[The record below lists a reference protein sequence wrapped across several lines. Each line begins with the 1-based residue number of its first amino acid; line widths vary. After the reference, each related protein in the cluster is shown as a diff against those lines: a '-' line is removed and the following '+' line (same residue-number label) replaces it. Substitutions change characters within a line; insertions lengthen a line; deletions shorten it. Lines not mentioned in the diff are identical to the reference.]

1 MVIVSCMCLRLP
13 ILQRHAPRCIV
24 FYRYM
29 PPSLNITVI
38 GSKLIAILAR
48 IARLSLV
55 VNISEIPKFTNV
67 FMLCF
72 YGCYNSYLYKHDVN
86 TG

>member
-1 MVIVSCMCLRLP
+1 
-13 ILQRHAPRCIV
+13 
-24 FYRYM
+24 M

-38 GSKLIAILAR
+38 GSKLIVILAR
-48 IARLSLV
+48 NTRLSLV

-67 FMLCF
+67 FRLCF
-72 YGCYNSYLYKHDVN
+72 YGCYNSYLYRNDVN